1 MIGSYIKVSK
11 PKGKDGDGERW
22 AMGGVS
28 PTMNVFENQTS
39 TRATVVIV
47 KCYENH
53 AQDAR
58 VREIQGGYEVS
69 TTVNAQMS
77 ALEPTAC
84 VWLGT
89 TTTEPPNLKRATP
102 GAQGAIPAT
111 ASSFGGIDE

>member
-1 MIGSYIKVSK
+1 MRCAQGDAVIGSYIKVSK

-58 VREIQGGYEVS
+58 VREIQGGVCHTIGAS
-69 TTVNAQMS
+69 NANGM
-77 ALEPTAC
+77 
-84 VWLGT
+84 GT
-89 TTTEPPNLKRATP
+89 SGNNPLILWKPKERHTR
-102 GAQGAIPAT
+102 
-111 ASSFGGIDE
+111 

>member
-1 MIGSYIKVSK
+1 MRCAQGDAVIGSYIKVSK

-58 VREIQGGYEVS
+58 VREIRGGY
-69 TTVNAQMS
+69 
-77 ALEPTAC
+77 
-84 VWLGT
+84 
-89 TTTEPPNLKRATP
+89 
-102 GAQGAIPAT
+102 AIR
-111 ASSFGGIDE
+111 